1 MAPLFAFLLI
11 LGVAFTAHHAG
22 SGSTDTGAIEAQKL
36 EQSAPCPQKLAE
48 PRVRDLTVPFERRV
62 YLLPSGKTCRPRSFA
77 AAPGGVTP
85 PSRAPAVPAQPSH
98 QDLHDA
104 QSDE

>member
-1 MAPLFAFLLI
+1 MAPLLAFLLI
-11 LGVAFTAHHAG
+11 WGVAFTAHHAG
-22 SGSTDTGAIEAQKL
+22 SGSPDPGAIEAQDL
-36 EQSAPCPQKLAE
+36 EQSAPCPPKLAE

-77 AAPGGVTP
+77 AAPGGMTL
-85 PSRAPAVPAQPSH
+85 PSRAPAVSELHSH

-104 QSDE
+104 QSDD